1 MTRKSTRSQLI
12 ILGILVLAFIIAGT
26 DLVISMQRRAAIGA
40 FETATT
46 NLANGMAR
54 QTMFF
59 LTQADG
65 VLKTVNIALV
75 PSPGP
80 GPAAVDARMRSQ
92 AVFGLLSKQ
101 IARIPGV
108 NALTLVDADGQV
120 ANSSQ
125 GWPAKPVDV
134 SRQDYFRHFKA
145 QDDAALFAGN
155 PVRDPASGTW
165 TVPMARRIDAANG
178 AFAGVVVAELSL
190 EDLAA
195 FYQLAMPANRALWL
209 ARRDGVILLHHP
221 PGAGDIGRR
230 IPATSPWYALVA
242 QGGGVYDAP
251 AYFSPAPVIA
261 VVRPLT
267 DLPFVVEASV
277 ARRDALLQWQ
287 HERYWD
293 VLGGILS
300 AVFAVSLLWMFG
312 LQFRR
317 IEISERILA
326 AKNAELDITHQQLEV
341 TLANLVQGVSF
352 FDANNK
358 LLVFNRR
365 FCQLTGLPSERVR
378 IGMSAAEIAE
388 QCIAAGTFWNQ
399 SLEDFLAALD
409 ARIRAGLPV
418 DAVSELMDGRTVSTH
433 FEPLAGHGWIMT
445 LEDISER
452 RAAEQ
457 KIAYLANHDLLTG
470 LANRT
475 LFQDQL
481 RLALM
486 EAASNKGF
494 AMFYLDLDRFKAVND
509 TFGHL
514 VGDSLLRIVAD
525 RLRATVREGDTVVR
539 MGGDEFVILQR
550 NVSDRSETVIL
561 ADRIVEA
568 IGEPFIVEGHR
579 LSIGVSIGITLAQ
592 SDQMYPERLLHD
604 ADAALYRAKQAGRGT
619 WRIFDAKSAADENAR
634 SATDIE
640 LLDKVPQDSR

>member
-1 MTRKSTRSQLI
+1 MRLSTRSQLI
-12 ILGILVLAFIIAGT
+12 ILGILILAFIIGAT
-26 DLVISMQRRAAIGA
+26 NLVISMQRRAAIDA
-40 FETATT
+40 YETATT
-46 NLANGMAR
+46 NLANGMSR
-54 QTMFF
+54 QTMYV

-65 VLKTVNIALV
+65 VLKTVNSLV
-75 PSPGP
+75 GPSPGLD
-80 GPAAVDARMRSQ
+80 PAAVDARMRSQ
-92 AVFGLLSKQ
+92 AVFGLLSQQ
-101 IARIPGV
+101 IARISG
-108 NALTLVDADGQV
+108 VDALLLVGADGKV

-134 SRQDYFRHFKA
+134 SGQDYFSHFEA
-145 QDDAALFAGN
+145 QDDAALFAGD
-155 PVRDPASGTW
+155 PVRDPASGAW

-178 AFAGVVVAELSL
+178 AFAGVAVAELSL
-190 EDLAA
+190 QDLAA
-195 FYQLAMPANRALWL
+195 FYQLAMPPNRALSL
-209 ARRDGVILLHHP
+209 ARRDGVVLLHYP
-221 PGAGDIGRR
+221 PRVGDIGRR
-230 IPATSPWYALVA
+230 IPAASPWYRIVA

-251 AYFSPAPVIA
+251 AYFSSAPVIA
-261 VVRPLT
+261 VVRPLP
-267 DLPFVVEASV
+267 DLPFVIEASIT
-277 ARRDALLQWQ
+277 RRDALLQWA
-287 HERYWD
+287 HERYWI
-293 VLGGILS
+293 VLGGIFS
-300 AVFAVSLLWMFG
+300 AVCGISLLLLYGW
-312 LQFRR
+312 QFRR

-341 TLANLVQGVSF
+341 TLANLVQGVCF

-418 DAVSELMDGRTVSTH
+418 DEVSELMDGRTVSKH

-457 KIAYLANHDLLTG
+457 KIAYLAHHDLLTG
-470 LANRT
+470 LANRS

-481 RLALM
+481 GLALI
-486 EAASNKGF
+486 EAALNKGF
-494 AMFYLDLDRFKAVND
+494 AMLYLDLDRFKALND
-509 TFGHL
+509 SFGHP
-514 VGDSLLRIVAD
+514 VGDSLLRMVAD
-525 RLRATVREGDTVVR
+525 RLRATVRDGDTVVR

-550 NVSDRSETVIL
+550 NVSDRSETIVL
-561 ADRIVEA
+561 ADRLIEA
-568 IGEPFIVEGHR
+568 IATPFVVEGHR

-592 SDQMYPERLLHD
+592 SGQLNPERLLHD
-604 ADAALYRAKQAGRGT
+604 ADLALYRAKQEGRGT
-619 WRIFDAKSAADENAR
+619 WRIFDTKIAAEANAR

-640 LLDKVPQDSR
+640 LLDDVPQERP